1 MGPGTARDQKFH
13 EVLQNAL
20 FALTELH
27 NHHEYRNHLEAFKRK
42 QGALLSAIL
51 KHADAINSEDS
62 KLPGQLCLELQQ
74 IAHNLAGFA
83 AQRADQYQK
92 LYEYFVKNRES
103 ISESLDSASSGQ
115 GI

>member
-1 MGPGTARDQKFH
+1 MGPATSRNQKFRD
-13 EVLQNAL
+13 VLQTAL
-20 FALTELH
+20 LALTDLH
-27 NHHEYRNHLEAFKRK
+27 NHREYLNHLEAFKKK

-51 KHADAINSEDS
+51 RHADSINSKDS
-62 KLPGQLCLELQQ
+62 RLPGQLCLELQQ

-83 AQRADQYQK
+83 AQRADRYQK

-103 ISESLDSASSGQ
+103 ISESLDSASRGQ